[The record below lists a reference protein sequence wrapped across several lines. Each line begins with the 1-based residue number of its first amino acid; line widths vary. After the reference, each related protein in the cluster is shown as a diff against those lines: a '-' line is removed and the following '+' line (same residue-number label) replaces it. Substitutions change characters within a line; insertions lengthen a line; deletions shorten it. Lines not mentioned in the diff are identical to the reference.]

1 MNYIKLILILSL
13 QYFILCKVTEDE
25 QNIYKFSL
33 KQTND
38 LTNLDSNNISYDIIF
53 DIYSRDK
60 IQSYGWIIILKYS
73 NNNKNYFKSKNK
85 KKFTKIINE
94 DYYKLIPNHIDIEEF
109 EDPNFSFNNFS
120 YLKPNKNK
128 EEKFR
133 FVNKSPLIK
142 FTFTKNGIINIYRP
156 DNIPDLDFFDFVQS
170 LNRIIFVNR
179 DKFFKG
185 QSFKNEKE
193 EKSSSKN
200 LKDNCE
206 NMNFNLK
213 IFSFK
218 YMRVSLRG
226 YINSVISKNN
236 EMSIIFRLTY
246 KILKNK
252 ENELFSLGVYRGSSE
267 VICSFINILKEFEK
281 KIEKYIN
288 NKEVINIIYDI
299 IKIINIKDLFTN
311 PSKILKIIAEK
322 FSKQIMNLLTYLLGK
337 ITDFINKYFGGF
349 TSQILKY
356 FISLNNSFMKSF
368 FPSDNSILKEINKNY
383 ENLMNSEFKKKIVE
397 NIEYST
403 EKIKKLSSKVFEKG
417 YEKVKDFKSA
427 AEKTIKYTCEEMS
440 NSIKNKV
447 KGIFPGRNRRPNFV
461 LLNN

>member
-128 EEKFR
+128 KEKLR

-179 DKFFKG
+179 DKFFEGKN
-185 QSFKNEKE
+185 FKKAKE
-193 EKSSSKN
+193 EKSSSKEI
-200 LKDNCE
+200 KDYCE
-206 NMNFNLK
+206 YMNFNLK
-213 IFSFK
+213 VFSFK
-218 YMRVSLRG
+218 YMGVSLRG

-252 ENELFSLGVYRGSSE
+252 ENELFSYEPFRASSE
-267 VICSFINILKEFEK
+267 EICYYINKLKEFEK
-281 KIEKYIN
+281 FIEDYIN
-288 NKEVINIIYDI
+288 NKEVIEAIYNVIKRII
-299 IKIINIKDLFTN
+299 LF
-311 PSKILKIIAEK
+311 L
-322 FSKQIMNLLTYLLGK
+322 
-337 ITDFINKYFGGF
+337 
-349 TSQILKY
+349 
-356 FISLNNSFMKSF
+356 
-368 FPSDNSILKEINKNY
+368 
-383 ENLMNSEFKKKIVE
+383 
-397 NIEYST
+397 
-403 EKIKKLSSKVFEKG
+403 
-417 YEKVKDFKSA
+417 
-427 AEKTIKYTCEEMS
+427 
-440 NSIKNKV
+440 
-447 KGIFPGRNRRPNFV
+447 
-461 LLNN
+461 